1 MLGILTAVPQ
11 ILSFLSIMC
20 DQQRLADLLF
30 PVYLASIG
38 KLGMVSSLP
47 SQYVLFQ
54 AQGSPVA
61 AKLQLLSWM
70 LDLTSAIKSHSNS
83 ISIRNMWWWVAVG
96 LMMPRQRVGQCRVG
110 AGLLTIG
117 RNNRQYYRSI
127 LLNMDNMDFSYN
139 TDSSC
144 FCSCR

>member
-61 AKLQLLSWM
+61 AK
-70 LDLTSAIKSHSNS
+70 TSAAFLDVRPDFCHKIPFQLHQYQKYVVVGGSRFDDAQTKS
-83 ISIRNMWWWVAVG
+83 
-96 LMMPRQRVGQCRVG
+96 
-110 AGLLTIG
+110 
-117 RNNRQYYRSI
+117 RS
-127 LLNMDNMDFSYN
+127 M
-139 TDSSC
+139 
-144 FCSCR
+144 